1 MRTRCRSLV
10 AGAAL
15 AGASTVVWAAAA
27 GAGESYDE
35 FNHIEPTVQVNG
47 VDCKILITSYR
58 QGSVV
63 HAETY
68 MSTPDNAC
76 FTIRVT
82 AGLEFR
88 TAQGDTVTTGSA
100 DDGPGSTVGATGAVD
115 LVRSTHSVTFS
126 TGDTSS
132 YTLNSK

>member
-1 MRTRCRSLV
+1 
-10 AGAAL
+10 
-15 AGASTVVWAAAA
+15 VV
-27 GAGESYDE
+27 
-35 FNHIEPTVQVNG
+35 
-47 VDCKILITSYR
+47 R
-58 QGSVV
+58 
-63 HAETY
+63 AETY
-68 MSTPDNAC
+68 MSTPDAAC

-88 TAQGDTVTTGSA
+88 TAHGDTVTTGSA
-100 DDGPGSTVGATGAVD
+100 DDGPGSGVSGTGAVD